1 MPFNTKTLILGH
13 STLNFRNCLSFSEQ
27 FLSADQPSPLIQ
39 SLPLPV
45 DDAFLLYA
53 RLSGFSRHSFLLESG
68 KGNAE
73 ITRYSFF
80 GSDPFLI
87 FSSKGTNYT
96 IRTPEQILHREG
108 DPFQVLR
115 DLLPQRGVSPRPNLP
130 PFLGGAV
137 GFFSYDF
144 IRQFEVLPQIATD
157 DLQVSDL
164 YFLFFEVLAAIDHES
179 KMLHL
184 MFAPSPQRLESQS
197 RDHLY
202 REGKDRLAELGARL
216 CNSPD
221 REEDYS
227 PQSPKAAIQGQQTR
241 SEYIARVRTCQDLI
255 AAGDI
260 YQANLSHRF
269 TIEWPHETM
278 EALRVQG
285 AFCYQQIRR
294 INPSPFS
301 AFLVLDDWTVVCNSP
316 ERLVRLQGQRADT
329 RPIAGT
335 RPRGRTLVE
344 DRRLVESLL
353 GSRKERAEHLML
365 VDLGRNDLGRVSR
378 YGSVNVDQFM
388 TVERYSHVAHLVS
401 TVSGLLNEGLSA
413 FDVIRATFPGGTI
426 TGVPKF
432 HCMEIIE
439 GLEPVRRGIYTG
451 SIGYISWTGDM
462 DMNIVIRTLLLARG
476 KGYLQVGAGIVADSN
491 PHLEYEETVHKAQAF
506 FQAVQ

>member
-1 MPFNTKTLILGH
+1 
-13 STLNFRNCLSFSEQ
+13 LNFCLSSSEQ
-27 FLSADQPSPLIQ
+27 FLKAAQPSPLIQ

-45 DDAFLLYA
+45 DDPFELYA

-68 KGNAE
+68 KGNPE
-73 ITRYSFF
+73 IARYSFF
-80 GSDPFLI
+80 GSDPFLV
-87 FSSKGTNYT
+87 FSSKGTTYT
-96 IRTPEQILHREG
+96 VRTPEKIIHRAG

-115 DLLPQRGVSPRPNLP
+115 DLLPQRGISLQPNLP

-144 IRQFEVLPQIATD
+144 IRQFEALPQLTTD

-164 YFLFFEVLAAIDHES
+164 YFLFFEVLAAIDHET

-184 MFAPSPQRLESQS
+184 MFAPSPQRVESLS

-202 REGKDRLAELGARL
+202 REGQDRLAELGARL
-216 CNSPD
+216 VSSHDWGESQGP
-221 REEDYS
+221 RS
-227 PQSPKAAIQGQQTR
+227 HRAAIQGQQSR
-241 SEYIARVRTCQDLI
+241 SEYMARVRECQHLI

-269 TIEWPHETM
+269 KIEWPHETI
-278 EALRVQG
+278 EAPGSQG
-285 AFCYQQIRR
+285 AYCYQQIRR

-301 AFLVLDDWTVVCNSP
+301 AFLILDDWTVVCNSP

-335 RPRGRTLVE
+335 RPRGRNLAE

-353 GSRKERAEHLML
+353 ASRKERAEHLML
-365 VDLGRNDLGRVSR
+365 VDLARNDLGRVSR

-413 FDVIRATFPGGTI
+413 CDVIRATFPGGTI

-451 SIGYISWTGDM
+451 SIGYISWNGDM
-462 DMNIVIRTLLLARG
+462 DMNIVIRTLLLTRG

-506 FQAVQ
+506 FEAVQ

>member
-1 MPFNTKTLILGH
+1 MNFHNALG
-13 STLNFRNCLSFSEQ
+13 SSEQ
-27 FLSADQPSPLIQ
+27 FLRADKPGPLIR

-45 DDAFLLYA
+45 DEPFELYA

-73 ITRYSFF
+73 IARYSFF
-80 GSDPFLI
+80 GSDPFLV
-87 FSSKGTNYT
+87 FSSKGANYT
-96 IRTPEQILHREG
+96 IRTPEQVIHRAG

-115 DLLPQRGVSPRPNLP
+115 DLLPQRGISPQPNLP

-144 IRQFEVLPQIATD
+144 IRQFEALPQFATD
-157 DLQVSDL
+157 DLQLPDV
-164 YFLFFEVLAAIDHES
+164 YFLFFEVLAAIDHS
-179 KMLHL
+179 TTTLHL
-184 MFAPSPQRLESQS
+184 IFAPSPQRMESHS

-202 REGKDRLAELGARL
+202 REGQNRLAEVEAKLVNAR
-216 CNSPD
+216 N
-221 REEDYS
+221 RKENYS
-227 PQSPKAAIQGQQTR
+227 PQSPQADIQGQQTR
-241 SEYIARVRTCQDLI
+241 SDYIARVRECQDLI

-269 TIEWPHETM
+269 TIEWPHETHGGP
-278 EALRVQG
+278 RGQG
-285 AFCYQQIRR
+285 AYCYQQIRR

-301 AFLVLDDWTVVCNSP
+301 AFLILDDWTVVCNSP
-316 ERLVRLQGQRADT
+316 ERLVRMQGQRADT

-335 RPRGRTLVE
+335 RPRGRTLAE
-344 DRRLVESLL
+344 DRRLVEGLL
-353 GSRKERAEHLML
+353 ASPKERAEHLML
-365 VDLGRNDLGRVSR
+365 VDLARNDLGRVSR
-378 YGSVNVDQFM
+378 YGSVNVDQFL

-413 FDVIRATFPGGTI
+413 FDLIRATFPGGTI

-462 DMNIVIRTLLLARG
+462 DMNIVIRTLLLSRG

-491 PHLEYEETVHKAQAF
+491 PPHEYEETVHKAQAF